1 MGKKAKLKTM
11 EDEILDRLDALESY
25 TERLDYAICPRV
37 AELEARL
44 VALEKGDLTA
54 RMARLEA
61 NMVELLETGAMTV
74 SAVAMLVHDTEELEA
89 ELAELQVGTVP
100 AGTGGNGAGLISD
113 LSNLVAKYS

>member
-11 EDEILDRLDALESY
+11 EDEILDRLDALESH

-37 AELEARL
+37 AARL
-44 VALEKGDLTA
+44 TALEKAGLPA

-74 SAVAMLVHDTEELEA
+74 SAVAMLVHHTEELEA